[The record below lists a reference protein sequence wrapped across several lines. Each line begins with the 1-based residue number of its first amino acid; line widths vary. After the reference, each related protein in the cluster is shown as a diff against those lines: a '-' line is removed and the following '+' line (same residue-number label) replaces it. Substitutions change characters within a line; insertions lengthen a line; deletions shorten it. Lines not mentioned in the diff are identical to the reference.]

1 MPGPLN
7 ELLSRGGVVP
17 GPPTPQPVLDALS
30 GRFGVAFPGPLLRLW
45 AAADGVALDAINAHV
60 PGPTELLAAFENGNT
75 WGDWL
80 VGRGVVPVL
89 DDHQSNYLVVAVR
102 GPLAPRVVL
111 LPHDDSSRV
120 LYRAV
125 GGFTAALLQALDADE
140 TADVF
145 FHASDGEY
153 APDAPRPPADQDAAR
168 ALLAT
173 AGADGEWNYAIQ
185 LLDATNL
192 AEWERVLETDHFVRR
207 DAVARMRGMSSPEI
221 QALLS
226 RDRRAFAA
234 FVREVVKAARAAGLP
249 VGEQRDDALN
259 VGKKW
264 MNLDVL
270 FHRRHIPDALPRLVA
285 WFEDALADRN
295 PHDRPGHYLAD

>member
-1 MPGPLN
+1 MSDALDVLLARRGVAPGP
-7 ELLSRGGVVP
+7 RPDPAAVA
-17 GPPTPQPVLDALS
+17 ALA
-30 GRFGVAFPGPLLRLW
+30 GRFGVTFPDLLLRLW
-45 AAADGVALDAINAHV
+45 ATDGVALDALGAHV

-89 DDHQSNYLVVAVR
+89 DDHQSNYLVAAVR

-120 LYRAV
+120 LYRTV
-125 GGFTAALLQALDADE
+125 DGFAAALLRALDAGE
-140 TADVF
+140 SADVF
-145 FHASDGEY
+145 FHAAEGDY
-153 APDAPRPPADQDAAR
+153 APDAPRPPEDQDAAR

-173 AGADGEWNYAIQ
+173 AGADGEWNSAIQ
-185 LLDATNL
+185 LLDTTNL

-207 DAVARMRGMSSPEI
+207 DAVARMRRMSSPEI
-221 QALLS
+221 RALLS
-226 RDRRAFAA
+226 RDRRAFATFA
-234 FVREVVKAARAAGLP
+234 REVVKAARAAGLP

-259 VGKKW
+259 VGGRW
-264 MNLDVL
+264 MNLDG
-270 FHRRHIPDALPRLVA
+270 FFYRRSIPDALPRLVA
-285 WFEDALADRN
+285 WFEDAVAGRN